1 MKISTK
7 YDFSQIKEIK
17 LVRKTDKLEKYGVRI
32 DRFGLSILEPVHP
45 IVQL

>member
-32 DRFGLSILEPVHP
+32 DRFGLYLEPVHP
-45 IVQL
+45 IVPL